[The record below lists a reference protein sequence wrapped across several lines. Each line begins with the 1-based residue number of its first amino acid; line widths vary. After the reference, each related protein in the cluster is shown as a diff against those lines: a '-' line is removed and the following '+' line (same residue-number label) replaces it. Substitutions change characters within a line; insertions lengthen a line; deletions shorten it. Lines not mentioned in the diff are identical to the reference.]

1 MGLGTMANS
10 EDPDEM
16 PHVAAFQQGMRCLL
30 INLQRK
36 KFIIFINYNRSPLN
50 IYIGPSWPNCFTF
63 CGKFH
68 WS

>member
-1 MGLGTMANS
+1 MPEVACCLGMFEFNPLRPETPKGKGTMANS

-16 PHVAAFQQGMRCLL
+16 PALFAYQ

-50 IYIGPSWPNCFTF
+50 LYIEPL
-63 CGKFH
+63 
-68 WS
+68 